1 MDVVLILVGVFVSG
15 LCEYL
20 SAALLDLRQSV
31 LQTMAEEGSVIGERF
46 QRAFEDVEQTALA
59 ISIIDVIAVLIATVF
74 LSVLLMDNGGRL
86 ILSIASLAV
95 GVGAFKVICATIG
108 ARYAE
113 HALGFT
119 SVVLVAVRVVA
130 SPFISLHN
138 SLMRVTQH
146 GTDEEEAREELEAF
160 VETARGEGAL
170 DPGEY
175 RIMTNIMRLSSIEVG
190 DVMTP
195 RTVVFSCPATM
206 TMEETIKQP
215 ELQTYSRFPIY
226 DKTDLDS
233 VCGYVIT
240 KDVLRASLAGRHTV
254 ELVKLKRDVDFI
266 PENITLEK
274 ALELFLQKRQHI
286 LMVVDEHG
294 GVEGMITMEDI
305 LESMLGVEIVD
316 EVDHVVDL
324 RALAKQRRDRRIRN

>member
-1 MDVVLILVGVFVSG
+1 MDIVLVLVGVFVSG

-31 LQTMAEEGSVIGERF
+31 LQTMAEEGSIIGERF
-46 QRAFEDVEQTALA
+46 QRAYEDVEETALA
-59 ISIIDVIAVLIATVF
+59 ISIIDVIAILMATVF
-74 LSVLLMDNGGRL
+74 LSVVLFDNGGRL
-86 ILSIASLAV
+86 IISVTALAI
-95 GVGAFKVICATIG
+95 GVGAFKVVCATIG
-108 ARYAE
+108 SRYAE

-119 SVVLVAVRVVA
+119 SVVLVGVRILA
-130 SPFISLHN
+130 SPFIALH
-138 SLMRVTQH
+138 STMMRVTQH

-160 VETARGEGAL
+160 VETARDEGAL
-170 DPGEY
+170 DPSEY

-195 RTVVFSCPATM
+195 RTVVFSCPSTM
-206 TMEETIKQP
+206 TIEEIVKLP

-233 VCGYVIT
+233 VSGYVIT
-240 KDVLRASLAGRHTV
+240 KDVLRAALAGRQAV
-254 ELVKLKRDVDFI
+254 ELVKLKREVDFI

-294 GVEGMITMEDI
+294 GVEGMITMEDV